1 VVTSGIIGEAGAQT
15 RSQLPQR
22 FGVVAGPEDAATV
35 QALGAGWEQVT
46 FDWSVIQPDGPD
58 NFEPEAVDP
67 DRLVSAQAAGREVV
81 GLIVDTPAWASDS
94 GDPSAVP
101 DGLDLPV
108 DDPDNVWA
116 AFVTRLVESYADI
129 HHWIIYDAPDVLL
142 GEGEVRFAGTVE
154 DYARLVKVAYLAA
167 TAADPG
173 AVIHLAGFNWWGDVA
188 AGRDPYLARLV
199 RVLSDDPDAA
209 AYDYYFDV
217 VTLRVLNDIQA
228 VWDVVTQVRAI
239 LERARLAGKTIWLE
253 TNASPTLDPELDIP
267 EPLFGVTLAMQ
278 ADFVVQA
285 AAASL
290 ALGVQRLAVYR
301 LADVPEEN
309 PPWGLIRADGT
320 RRPAFD
326 AYQTV
331 IELFTPTLAATRY
344 DHTAADLVV
353 LEQGGRDVYVLWAR
367 DTHPVTYLIT
377 SPRIGETARLLD
389 PAGNNRRVTS
399 QDAVWPAAFEVSVP
413 AARRDANGFLTVAGS
428 PRILVLDQDEEFYR
442 VVYATVGGVTVRLR

>member
-1 VVTSGIIGEAGAQT
+1 M
-15 RSQLPQR
+15 
-22 FGVVAGPEDAATV
+22 

-46 FDWSVIQPDGPD
+46 FDWAAFQPDGPD
-58 NFEPEAVDP
+58 DFEPETVDP
-67 DRLVSAQAAGREVV
+67 GWLAAAQEAGREVV
-81 GLIVDTPAWASDS
+81 GLIVGTPAWASDS
-94 GDPSAVP
+94 GEPGAVP
-101 DGLDLPV
+101 DGLDSPV
-108 DDPDNVWA
+108 GDPDNVWA
-116 AFVTRLVESYADI
+116 AFVSWLVESYEGV
-129 HHWIIYDAPDVLL
+129 HHWIIYDEPDVIV

-154 DYARLVKVAYLAA
+154 EYARLVKVAYLAA

-173 AVIHLAGFNWWGDVA
+173 VVIHLGGFNWWGDVA

-199 RVLSDDPDAA
+199 RVLAEDPDAA
-209 AYDYYFDV
+209 AHEYYFDV

-239 LERARLAGKTIWLE
+239 LERANLARKAIWLE
-253 TNASPTLDPELDIP
+253 TNASPTLDPELELP

-278 ADFVVQA
+278 ADFMVQA

-301 LADVPEEN
+301 LADMPEEN
-309 PPWGLIRADGT
+309 PPWGLVRTDGT

-331 IELFTPTLAATRY
+331 IELFTPTVTATRY
-344 DHTAADLVV
+344 DHASADLIM

-367 DTHPVTYLIT
+367 DTHPVTFLIT
-377 SPRIGETARLLD
+377 SPMIGETARLLD

-399 QDAVWPAAFEVSVP
+399 QDIVWPAAFEVSVP

-442 VVYATVGGVTVRLR
+442 VVYASVGGETVRLR